1 MAFEC
6 PHAVILDDGEL
17 DDVRLMLAEL
27 GVPFADNAPAGGE
40 PERAVPLLISTPAR
54 ARAHMAGENGCHIPP
69 HYLHIVIWIGGAP
82 YSSDA
87 LEDIPCDFVVQRPI
101 EPAVLRLLTQ
111 RAGYGGPERRRML
124 RVAIGTPVGL
134 LVDEQRGGAML
145 AQLSVGGCGLITDD
159 PPDDGSSVTIEF
171 PPELTEPRELRLR
184 GRVLSVREAVQA
196 DKTRYDVSVA
206 FEEVALGDR
215 VTLRAVMAGQP
226 IDFRPKA
233 WLMTTPGPPA
243 PAPRAPRRRRSVL
256 PAGSDRRAETR
267 RLFNRQILGGNEG
280 IARILI
286 GRDLSTWGLRVERE
300 AAFELGD
307 ELKLALYGGVGASP
321 VMLKA
326 VVERDDGELGWYL
339 RFEAPTPA
347 VARDIEKLLESL
359 VPVDMPGGAGHVL
372 TEVLESA

>member
-17 DDVRLMLAEL
+17 SDIRQMLAEL
-27 GVPFADNAPAGGE
+27 GVPYADIAPAGGE

-54 ARAHMAGENGCHIPP
+54 ARAHFAGESGCRIPP
-69 HYLHIVIWIGGAP
+69 HYLHLVVWTDGEPG
-82 YSSDA
+82 SDES
-87 LEDIPCDFVVQRPI
+87 LDDIPCDFVVQRPV
-101 EPAVLRLLTQ
+101 EPSVLRLLTQ

-124 RVAIGTPVGL
+124 RVAIGTPVELWVG
-134 LVDEQRGGAML
+134 EQKREALL
-145 AQLSVGGCGLITDD
+145 AQLSVGGCGLVSND
-159 PPDDGSSVTIEF
+159 PPEEGANVSIEF
-171 PPELTEPRELRLR
+171 PRELTEPRKLRLR
-184 GRVLSVREAVQA
+184 GCVLSARPAIRAETTQ
-196 DKTRYDVSVA
+196 YDISIA
-206 FEEVALGDR
+206 FEPLELGDR

-243 PAPRAPRRRRSVL
+243 CAPRAPRRRRSVV
-256 PAGSDRRAETR
+256 PTGGDRRSETR
-267 RLFNRQILGGNEG
+267 RLFNRQLLGGAEG

-286 GRDLSTWGLRVERE
+286 GRDLSTRGLRVERE
-300 AAFELGD
+300 ASFELGD
-307 ELKLALYGGVGASP
+307 ELKLALYGGVDASP

-339 RFEAPTPA
+339 RFAALPA
-347 VARDIEKLLESL
+347 AVERDLEKLLESL
-359 VPVDMPGGAGHVL
+359 VPIDLPQGAGRVL